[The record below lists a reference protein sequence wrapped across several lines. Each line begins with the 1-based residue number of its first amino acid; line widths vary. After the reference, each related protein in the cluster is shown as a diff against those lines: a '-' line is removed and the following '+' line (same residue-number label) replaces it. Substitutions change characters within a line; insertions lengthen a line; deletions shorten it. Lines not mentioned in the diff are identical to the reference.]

1 MGQNGKIKSTIHRK
15 KFVRIYLRIE
25 LKNFMK
31 EILYAVFALACVQQ
45 YELDVA
51 SCQESG
57 NLLVVD
63 LSVQHMVS

>member
-1 MGQNGKIKSTIHRK
+1 
-15 KFVRIYLRIE
+15 
-25 LKNFMK
+25 MK

-57 NLLVVD
+57 NLLMVD